1 MRGCGK
7 IGVLDQAF
15 SGSRKGRERHRS
27 LPLRRKCPAKSLRVT
42 AMLTVQNLEN
52 DIIERKRRRTH
63 VLKDARAAGE
73 NNPGLAS
80 FGFDAR

>member
-1 MRGCGK
+1 
-7 IGVLDQAF
+7 
-15 SGSRKGRERHRS
+15 
-27 LPLRRKCPAKSLRVT
+27 
-42 AMLTVQNLEN
+42 MLTVQNLEN